1 MKAPK
6 EEKRKVRSY
15 KAIESV
21 YRRAKNKAVANKTT
35 LAKKIEQFVADY
47 AKV

>member
-1 MKAPK
+1 MKATK
-6 EEKRKVRSY
+6 TEKRKVRSY
-15 KAIESV
+15 KAVDSI

-35 LAKKIEQFVADY
+35 LAKKVEQFIADY